1 MTIEKAETPM
11 PDTVRKI
18 EILGPGCNRCK
29 ETFRIVQDVVA
40 EAGLAYEVT
49 KDDSI
54 ERMIELGLL
63 ATPGIVV
70 DGAVVLSGR
79 VPKAQ
84 EVRKLLGFA

>member
-1 MTIEKAETPM
+1 M
-11 PDTVRKI
+11 PETVRKV
-18 EILGPGCNRCK
+18 EVLGPGCNRCK
-29 ETFRIVQDVVA
+29 ETYRIVQEVVA
-40 EAGLAYEVT
+40 TAGAPFEVV

-63 ATPGIVV
+63 ATPGVVV

-84 EVRKLLGFA
+84 EVRKLLGLA

>member
-1 MTIEKAETPM
+1 M
-11 PDTVRKI
+11 PESVRKI
-18 EILGPGCNRCK
+18 EVLGPGCARCK
-29 ETFRIVQDVVA
+29 ETYRIVREVVA

-84 EVRKLLGFA
+84 EVRKLLGFV